1 MCVRV
6 YKYLIVYYNIN
17 LVYMLEVSIVEGLY
31 IMYMFIYF
39 KTRFSLELNRS
50 GNILRQLRNMKFLF
64 HPVERSKVP
73 ISQIC
78 QFGKVGSV
86 FIFLYLILREFV
98 SLPKY
103 TNLIVFLI
111 IFVLTLINYNA
122 LLYMMPVFILELYM
136 NRNKLK
142 NLFSHR

>member
-1 MCVRV
+1 
-6 YKYLIVYYNIN
+6 
-17 LVYMLEVSIVEGLY
+17 MLEISLLEGLY
-31 IMYMFIYF
+31 VMYMFICF
-39 KTRFSLELNRS
+39 KTVFSLEINRS
-50 GNILRQLRNMKFLF
+50 GNILRQIRDMEYLF
-64 HPVERSKVP
+64 HPVERSEVP

-78 QFGKVGSV
+78 YIGKVGSV

-103 TNLIVFLI
+103 TNMIVFLI

-122 LLYMMPVFILELYM
+122 LLYMMPVFMLELYI

-142 NLFSHR
+142 NLFLHRLK

>member
-1 MCVRV
+1 ME
-6 YKYLIVYYNIN
+6 Y
-17 LVYMLEVSIVEGLY
+17 
-31 IMYMFIYF
+31 
-39 KTRFSLELNRS
+39 
-50 GNILRQLRNMKFLF
+50 LF
-64 HPVERSKVP
+64 HPVERSEVP

-78 QFGKVGSV
+78 DIGKVCSV

-122 LLYMMPVFILELYM
+122 LL
-136 NRNKLK
+136 
-142 NLFSHR
+142 